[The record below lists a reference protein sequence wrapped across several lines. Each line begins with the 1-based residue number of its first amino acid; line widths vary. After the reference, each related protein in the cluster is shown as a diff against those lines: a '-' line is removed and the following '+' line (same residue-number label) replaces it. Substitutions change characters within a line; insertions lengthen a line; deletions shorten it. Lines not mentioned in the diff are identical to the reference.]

1 MKKGYIFFLLIAII
15 YINIIPNLSLAQG
28 QGEVTE
34 GRDYWFG
41 IPYVKMKTPEGI
53 RGEFPIVLWIS
64 SKVNTKA
71 TISDMYSGS
80 LLTVDVYANKTTQVP
95 MNDIIMNT
103 ESEVVE
109 NKGIHITSKDP
120 ISVCVYQSYK
130 WSGEAFRV
138 IPVEWLGKEYVS
150 CNLYIDETDE
160 IKPAQ
165 ILIVATEDNT
175 IVSVTPTK
183 PLAIHGTTPFT
194 ISLNKGQ
201 TYLMLSKE
209 QKAYVQDWA
218 SDITGTYIKA
228 NKPIGVISGHTK
240 GTFPRFFVGMRSGW
254 MEPYANF
261 ARNMLCEMLWPI
273 ELLGTEYISAPIKY
287 SNRVINQNTVIQD
300 TRGDLIRFVA
310 AYDNTVIYQMKQDGT
325 GFMKIGPTMKRGD
338 WYNIIEQENAAMYRT
353 TKPCLV
359 AQFGKTWWADD
370 GMMGPITSGKS
381 DQPLN
386 PHTSGQGMMLILA
399 PIDRWCSYANFRA
412 PDAIDDFVY
421 ITFVA
426 DDIDKIRFDGQKITA
441 LWGSSIK
448 EIKGTKY
455 AYVANNIAPG
465 DHYIEAIDGAKFAA
479 YAYGNWDRV
488 KDGFAYGYPIGIN
501 YASHC
506 DDSLYVIDTMICGN
520 VEAQGFDIDLQQDTS
535 CAAIFNAI
543 FRSSESY
550 NYDFQL
556 DKNFQSG
563 DKTIKYTLKVINPL
577 DSAFAIVDVMTRSG
591 KTVRR
596 VYQYYPDQ
604 IEVDPTLVDFG
615 NLMIDQEV
623 CKNFTITNVG
633 KSKVNILKLK
643 LKSKKAEFTIKT
655 TDFPAI
661 LNPGESK
668 VVTVCAKPKEVSKYA
683 VVDSVIAELSCF
695 EETIVALMFTTG
707 EPDVWI
713 SDANWGQV
721 PVGQERSRTVDII
734 NQGSKTAE
742 IYTID
747 WPDKLHFTRVE
758 NLPLPLS
765 IEPGNKHTFTVYYK
779 PDVPGVVHSTRAT
792 FTSNATKTKLYSDW
806 TGEGILAGPLIEG
819 YDWLKKRV
827 IDEFVPEPEKTEGY
841 KGWIIIDNSGNT
853 KLDVVDVVIEN
864 DVDGVFRINKLQIP
878 AQLNPSNPVTI
889 DAYFYPKAEKTYIST
904 VKLITMF
911 NGEEKVAT
919 AELKGIGI
927 LPHINV
933 EGYDYSPA
941 ILVGSSKDG
950 AGLVEQV
957 TKDPTYAM
965 QLTIFNLKIDGV
977 DKDAFTIDPTWLANN
992 PYPIIIPINQSINVP
1007 IKFTAKHPG
1016 GHFAQLIAESDA
1028 PKTDDHVG
1036 DLIGKGLTEGL
1047 NSSDYDYQTIFKFT
1061 TKDGKVY
1068 LTNYGSSTVTVTKD
1082 IAQSLSGD
1090 VNFFEINTW
1099 YVSNN
1104 GIIKLNRPMVP
1115 FQLEEND
1122 TLWVDAKFKPTEVK
1136 RYDLYV
1142 NYETSLSPMVSHLW
1156 GYGMELLTL
1165 AEIPKNYVTKPGIPI
1180 YYIEFKYGIDQGETK
1195 PLESGNIRK
1204 FTAKVR
1210 FKSEGTLNVQ
1220 DVYPRVA
1227 GPQDILTAGTMTEGW
1242 IVDEAK
1248 IDGMDLVVTMH
1259 NDNQGL
1265 RGGGTLFKFIMDAFL
1280 SDLDVIPLPC
1290 EFTPDNRPYIE
1301 VRKIPGEIKI
1311 APVCV
1316 NTLRLIKLTDNEYFL
1331 GKANPNPV
1339 EGTTKIEYGVGLE
1352 ALTTITLYNIN
1363 GDKVATLINQSHK
1376 PGYYEITL
1384 NLNDLNI
1391 PSGVYYYRME
1401 SGPFSKVQQLIINR

>member
-1 MKKGYIFFLLIAII
+1 MKKFYTLFFLITFLISF
-15 YINIIPNLSLAQG
+15 IIPNLALAQG

-34 GRDYWFG
+34 GREYWFG

-53 RGEFPIVLWIS
+53 RGEFPLVIWIS

-71 TISDMYSGS
+71 TISDMYTGS
-80 LLTVDVYANKTTQVP
+80 LLTVDVYANKTTQIP

-165 ILIVATEDNT
+165 ILIIATEDNT
-175 IVSVTPTK
+175 VVSVAPKK
-183 PLAIHGTTPFT
+183 PLAIHDMTPFT
-194 ISLNKGQ
+194 INLNKGQ

-240 GTFPRFFVGMRSGW
+240 GTFPRYFVGMRSGW

-273 ELLGTEYISAPIKY
+273 ELLGTEYISAPIRY
-287 SNRVINQNTVIQD
+287 NDRVINQNSIIQD
-300 TRGDLIRFVA
+300 ARGDLIRFVA
-310 AYDNTVIYQMKQDGT
+310 AYDNTVLYQMKQDGT
-325 GFMKIGPTMKRGD
+325 GFMKIGPTLKRGD
-338 WYNIIEQENAAMYRT
+338 WYNITNQEVAALYKA
-353 TKPCLV
+353 TKPVLV
-359 AQFGKTWWADD
+359 AQFGKTWWRDD
-370 GMMGPITSGKS
+370 GMMGPLTEKK
-381 DQPLN
+381 DKPLN
-386 PHTSGQGMMLILA
+386 PHMSGQGMMLILA

-426 DDIDKIRFDGQKITA
+426 DDINKIKFDGQKITS
-441 LWGSSIK
+441 LWGSAIQ

-455 AYVANNIAPG
+455 AYVANTIAPG
-465 DHYIEAIDGAKFAA
+465 DHYIEGIDGAKFAA
-479 YAYGNWDRV
+479 YAYGNWDRL

-506 DDSLYVIDTMICGN
+506 DDSLYIIDTMICGN
-520 VEAQGFDIDLQQDTS
+520 VEAQGFDVDLQSDTS

-550 NYDFQL
+550 NYEFEIDKDFT
-556 DKNFQSG
+556 SG
-563 DKTIKYTLKVINPL
+563 NKTIKYTLKIINVM
-577 DSAFAIVDVMTRSG
+577 DSARAVVDVMTRSG
-591 KTVRR
+591 KSIRR
-596 VYQYYPDQ
+596 IYQYYPEQ
-604 IEVDPTLVDFG
+604 IDVDPKIIDFG

-623 CKNFTITNVG
+623 CRNFTITNIG
-633 KSKVNILKLK
+633 KSKVNIQNLK

-655 TDFPAI
+655 TDFPTI

-668 VVTVCAKPKEVSKYA
+668 IVTVCAKPKEVSKYP

-713 SDANWGQV
+713 SDASWGQV
-721 PVGQERSRTVDII
+721 PVGQERTRTVDII
-734 NQGSKTAE
+734 NQGTKTAD

-747 WPDKLHFTRVE
+747 WPDKLHFTKVE
-758 NLPLPLS
+758 NLDLPIS
-765 IEPGNKHTFTVYYK
+765 IDPGNKHTFTVYYK
-779 PDVPGVVHSTRAT
+779 PDVPGVVHSTRAL

-819 YDWLKKRV
+819 YDWMKKRV
-827 IDEFVPEPEKTEGY
+827 IDEFVPEPDKTDGY
-841 KGWIIIDNSGNT
+841 KGYIIIDNSGNT

-864 DVDGVFRINKLQIP
+864 DLDGIFRINRLQIP
-878 AQLNPSNPVTI
+878 AQLNPNDPIKI
-889 DAYFYPKAEKTYIST
+889 DAYFFPKSEKTYVAT
-904 VKLITMF
+904 VKLITKF
-911 NGEEKVAT
+911 SGDEKSAT

-927 LPHINV
+927 RPHINV
-933 EGYDYSPA
+933 DGYDYGPA

-950 AGLVEQV
+950 SGIVEHV
-957 TKDPTYAM
+957 TIDPTYAM
-965 QLTIFNLKIDGV
+965 PVTVFSLTIDGP
-977 DKDAFTIDPTWLANN
+977 DKNAFVIDPNWLATNTF
-992 PYPIIIPINQSINVP
+992 PITIPINQVLNVP
-1007 IKFTAKHPG
+1007 ITFTAKHPG
-1016 GHFAQLIAESDA
+1016 SHFAQLIAESDA
-1028 PKTDDHVG
+1028 PKTDNHVG
-1036 DLIGKGLTEGL
+1036 NLIGKGLTEGL
-1047 NSSDYDYQTIFKFT
+1047 NTSDYDYQTIFKFT

-1082 IAQSLSGD
+1082 IAQSLTGD
-1090 VNFFEINTW
+1090 VNFFSINTW
-1099 YVSNN
+1099 YVSQN
-1104 GIIKLNRPMVP
+1104 GVIKLNQPTAP
-1115 FQLEEND
+1115 FQLQEND
-1122 TLWVDAKFKPTEVK
+1122 TLWVDVKFKPEAVR

-1156 GYGMELLTL
+1156 GFGMELLTV
-1165 AEIPKNYVTKPGIPI
+1165 AEIPKRYITKPGIPI

-1195 PLESGNIRK
+1195 PLESGNITK

-1210 FKSEGTLNVQ
+1210 FKSQGTLEVQ
-1220 DVYPRVA
+1220 DIYPRVN
-1227 GPQDILTAGTMTEGW
+1227 GPQDIVTAGTMTEGW
-1242 IVDEAK
+1242 TVDEAK

-1259 NDNQGL
+1259 NDNQPL
-1265 RGGGTLFKFIMDAFL
+1265 RGGGTLFKFVMDAFL
-1280 SDLDVIPLPC
+1280 SDLDKIELPC
-1290 EFTPDNRPYIE
+1290 DFSIENRPYIE
-1301 VRKIPGEIKI
+1301 IRKVPGDIKI
-1311 APVCV
+1311 EPVCV
-1316 NTLRLIKLTDNEYFL
+1316 NTLRLIKLTSNEYFL

-1339 EGTTKIEYGVGLE
+1339 DNTTKIEYGVGLE
-1352 ALTTITLYNIN
+1352 AQTNISLFNSN
-1363 GDKVATLINQSHK
+1363 GEKVATLINQSHK

-1384 NLNDLNI
+1384 NLNDLNL
-1391 PSGVYYYRME
+1391 PSGVYFYRME
-1401 SGPFSKVQQLIINR
+1401 SGPFNKVQQLIINK